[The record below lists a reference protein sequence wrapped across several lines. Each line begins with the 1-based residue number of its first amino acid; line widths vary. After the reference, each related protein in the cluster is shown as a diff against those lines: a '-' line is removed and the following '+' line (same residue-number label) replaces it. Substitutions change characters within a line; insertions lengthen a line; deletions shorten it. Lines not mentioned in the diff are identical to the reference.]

1 MNYTENYEGIK
12 IDVQAVDITISDSIQ
27 QGIRDSISKFQ
38 RHAKKIDSVDVYF
51 KEEAN
56 QSTNQKSVRIRVG
69 IPGNDV
75 FAQDEGDNWFELLKN
90 VEDKLKRQ
98 LEKR

>member
-1 MNYTENYEGIK
+1 MNYTENFEGIK
-12 IDVQAVDITISDSIQ
+12 IDVQAVDITISDDLQLNVRNAIT
-27 QGIRDSISKFQ
+27 KLK

-56 QSTNQKSVRIRVG
+56 QSTDSKKVSMRVG

-75 FAQDEGDNWFELLKN
+75 FAEDTGDNWYEQLKN
-90 VEDKLKRQ
+90 VEEKLRRQ

>member
-12 IDVQAVDITISDSIQ
+12 IDVQAVDIEISDAIQ
-27 QGIRDSISKFQ
+27 QSVRDSISKLM

-56 QSTNQKSVRIRVG
+56 HSTDAKKVSMRVG

-75 FAQDEGDNWFELLKN
+75 FAEDKGDNWYELLKN
-90 VEDKLKRQ
+90 VEDKLKKQ